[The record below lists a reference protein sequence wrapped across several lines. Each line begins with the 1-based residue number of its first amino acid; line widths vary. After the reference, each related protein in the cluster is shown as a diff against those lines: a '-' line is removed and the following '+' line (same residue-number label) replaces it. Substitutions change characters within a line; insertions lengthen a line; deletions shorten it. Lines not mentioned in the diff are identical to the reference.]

1 MLAQVFRSSR
11 NVARCRSNVLGK
23 HLDDFT
29 GVLLGRGYS
38 PTTIRKYM
46 RVVEHFGGWLSRR
59 YRKCTIDDN
68 QVNLFLQ
75 KHLPVCKCSLPAPRH
90 LINVRAAL
98 KLFFAMLRNQGHLP
112 QPARGDRTPINR
124 TISAFHDHL
133 ERVCGL
139 GAVTCSYRARY
150 VRQFLK
156 VTFGKGELRFNA
168 LVPSD
173 LMRFISD
180 RARTYTPG
188 STKVIASSLRSYLR
202 FLCLHGLCK
211 HNLMAAVPTIPQ
223 WQLSE
228 LPPSLNDEDVARL
241 LASFD
246 CKTGTGKR
254 DYAIAL
260 CLAHFGLRACDVPL
274 ILLESIDWRA
284 GTLRI
289 PSSKTRREILLPLL
303 TPVGRAIAAYL
314 RGGRPK
320 TADQHLFVRHRTPL
334 DRSITPGIVRW
345 IIRRAAKRA
354 NVCLPQWSGAHILR
368 HTVATRMIQR
378 GATLKD
384 IADVLGHQ
392 SLDTTVVYAKVDLPT
407 LQKVAMPWPEVRHA

>member
-1 MLAQVFRSSR
+1 MLEQVFRSSR
-11 NVARCRSNVLGK
+11 SVARCRSNVLGK

-29 GVLLGRGYS
+29 GFLLGRGHS
-38 PTTIRKYM
+38 LTTIRNYI
-46 RVVEHFGGWLSRR
+46 RAVEHFGSWLSRR
-59 YRKCTIDDN
+59 SRKCAIDDG

-75 KHLPVCKCSLPAPRH
+75 KHLPVCKCSPPVPRR
-90 LINVRAAL
+90 LRRVRASL
-98 KLFFAMLRNQGHLP
+98 KQFFAMLRDQGHLP
-112 QPARGDRTPINR
+112 QPVREDRTPIDR
-124 TISAFHDHL
+124 TISAFRDHM

-139 GAVTCSYRARY
+139 GTSTCFHYTRH
-150 VRQFLK
+150 VRQFLEA
-156 VTFGKGELRFNA
+156 TFGKGELRFNA
-168 LVPSD
+168 LVPCD

-180 RARTYTPG
+180 RARTCTPS
-188 STKVIASSLRSYLR
+188 STKVISSSLRSYLR
-202 FLCLHGLCK
+202 FLSFHELCK
-211 HNLMAAVPTIPQ
+211 HNLVAAVPTIPQ
-223 WQLSE
+223 WRLSE
-228 LPPSLNDEDVARL
+228 LPPSLTDKDVTRL

-274 ILLESIDWRA
+274 LFLKSIEWHA
-284 GTLRI
+284 GTLRV

-303 TPVGRAIAAYL
+303 KPVGRAIAAYL

-334 DRSITPGIVRW
+334 GRSITPGIVRG
-345 IIRRAAKRA
+345 IICRAAERA
-354 NVCLPQWSGAHILR
+354 NVCLPWSGPHILR
-368 HTVATRMIQR
+368 HTVATRMLQR

-392 SLDTTVVYAKVDLPT
+392 CLDTTAIYAKVDLPT